1 MLYTEP
7 TMPRLWLGCLAGVI
21 YGALSAAAMLP
32 LSFPDKR
39 AALTGAFLNRFA
51 IGVMIGASVGAP
63 QIEHLGAPAWLVG
76 AGIGILISAA
86 DAVIT
91 KAYLPILILG
101 ALGGGIVGEV
111 VTRWGR

>member
-1 MLYTEP
+1 
-7 TMPRLWLGCLAGVI
+7 MPRLWLGCLAGVI
-21 YGALSAAAMLP
+21 YGALSAVSMLP

-63 QIEHLGAPAWLVG
+63 QVERLGAPMWLIG
-76 AGIGILISAA
+76 AGIGILISVA

-91 KAYLPILILG
+91 KAYLPILLLG
-101 ALGGGIVGEV
+101 AVGGAIVSEI
-111 VTRWGR
+111 VTRWGF